1 MAEAGNTYQLEPEKD
16 EMYIDPKAASFQAEC
31 EQLSRVL

>member
-16 EMYIDPKAASFQAEC
+16 EMYADNEVAS
-31 EQLSRVL
+31 SRAKWER